1 MHCMPVDKIWDD
13 NILIGFGK
21 DILLAQPVI
30 TEKNC
35 VWRSQPCSQIAS
47 KWVVWWSMSPPR
59 PRPGC
64 SQYRDRFSSP
74 LSEYANLWL
83 LFIRVQCKKCSRKC
97 SNWMQLE
104 CECFLTRWQLRYI
117 RFPPSKI
124 FCKWHQ
130 IRHFLCGHLLVN
142 LVGGRSIPY
151 L

>member
-1 MHCMPVDKIWDD
+1 MHCMPVDSIWDD

-59 PRPGC
+59 PGW

-83 LFIRVQCKKCSRKC
+83 LFKGCTVKNVQWKC

-104 CECFLTRWQLRYI
+104 WKCFLTRSHLRNI

-130 IRHFLCGHLLVN
+130 HFLLYGHLLVN